1 MPEKKQ
7 DPVISAVEAVHRAL
21 EPLDSETR
29 RKVLDSI
36 YALLDVAGPKPSGA
50 QIQTGQQSGISRVHE
65 VPVKPGARPMSLIE
79 VMREKNPATSTQ
91 RIAVFAYYREKYEG
105 IARFSRDDIEA
116 YFARAKLAPPANYG
130 RDFVNA
136 VKEGWIHE
144 DGAES
149 YLTSRGIE
157 AVESGFAVE
166 RVPSKPSRK
175 RPKAAPR
182 KKAGKR

>member
-21 EPLDSETR
+21 QPLDAETR

-36 YALLDVAGPKPSGA
+36 YALLDIAGLKPSGT
-50 QIQTGQQSGISRVHE
+50 QVQTGQPSGISRMQE
-65 VPVKPGARPMSLIE
+65 VSGKPGTRPVSPIE
-79 VMREKNPATSTQ
+79 VMQEKNPKTSTQ
-91 RIAVFAYYREKYEG
+91 RIALFAYYREKYEG
-105 IARFSRDDIEA
+105 IARFGRDDLEA
-116 YFARAKLAPPANYG
+116 YFARAKLAPPANYD

-136 VKEGWIHE
+136 VREGWIHE

-157 AVESGFAVE
+157 VVESGFAVE
-166 RVPSKPSRK
+166 RAPSKPPRK
-175 RPKAAPR
+175 GLKATAR
-182 KKAGKR
+182 KKARKR